1 MNSQDINKMKEAYLE
16 VVSEAKFDAKV
27 IKQAIGI
34 ASDKRYAGGNYSGA
48 VKTIEKL
55 AKGLSQHPQ
64 VAAVLKRQNEEIDP
78 ELLKKAAVGKKKS
91 DDEEESGKKAVPAG
105 KDVDVEK
112 DEDEDGESEDKPK
125 KKKKKDDDKT
135 ELEKDVEKDDVEEDA
150 SNDDSDDGE
159 GLDKADPKA
168 AKKKFKDRKDKDI
181 DNDGDV
187 DSSDKFLHKRRKAIG
202 KAMKKESFK
211 ESSDALIEELM
222 SLLEDKA
229 PGEEHGETQSPQE
242 KAFAELHAKSDKK
255 IEDSYEDAV
264 KVTTAAGKGGPS
276 PKKLPGDTGQGD
288 PAPKPVKE
296 HSDLIQRTLEQ
307 LRKS

>member
-1 MNSQDINKMKEAYLE
+1 
-16 VVSEAKFDAKV
+16 
-27 IKQAIGI
+27 
-34 ASDKRYAGGNYSGA
+34 
-48 VKTIEKL
+48 
-55 AKGLSQHPQ
+55 
-64 VAAVLKRQNEEIDP
+64 
-78 ELLKKAAVGKKKS
+78 
-91 DDEEESGKKAVPAG
+91 
-105 KDVDVEK
+105 
-112 DEDEDGESEDKPK
+112 
-125 KKKKKDDDKT
+125 
-135 ELEKDVEKDDVEEDA
+135 
-150 SNDDSDDGE
+150 
-159 GLDKADPKA
+159 
-168 AKKKFKDRKDKDI
+168 
-181 DNDGDV
+181 
-187 DSSDKFLHKRRKAIG
+187 
-202 KAMKKESFK
+202 MKKESFK